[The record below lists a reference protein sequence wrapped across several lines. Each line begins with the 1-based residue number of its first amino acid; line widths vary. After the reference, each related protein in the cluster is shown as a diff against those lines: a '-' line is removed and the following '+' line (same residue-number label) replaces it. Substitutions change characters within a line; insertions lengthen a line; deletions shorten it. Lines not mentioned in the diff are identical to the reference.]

1 MIIERRENR
10 IEITL
15 ENGNLCIRNGKTLI
29 VRRLNSVIGVS
40 MDSETMGVEIN
51 TTTPEADI
59 FIEFP
64 SIETSEIFNKYEIEM
79 QEIVE
84 RIKMMIET
92 PKEDTTVNYF
102 IAPTNPPNHWYY
114 PPYSPQYQWTCRT

>member
-40 MDSETMGVEIN
+40 MNSETMGVEIN

-64 SIETSEIFNKYEIEM
+64 SIETSDVFNKYEIEM

-84 RIKMMIET
+84 RVKMMIEKT
-92 PKEDTTVNYF
+92 EDTTVNYF